1 MNGWEGRWVNSGMSR
16 QIDMGWMGGSID
28 RQMNRWVNGG
38 WKGDGWMCGRMDG
51 WMD

>member
-1 MNGWEGRWVNSGMSR
+1 
-16 QIDMGWMGGSID
+16 MGWIDGSID

-38 WKGDGWMCGRMDG
+38 LERGWLDVGRMDA